1 MKNRRIILLVLLIA
15 TGFFTCRT
23 TANDSITTVRKV
35 PILNNHVFI
44 PMDAEYSPFTGTNL
58 RMRVGIAQTERIKY
72 LALHLGDYELL
83 SLEGQILY
91 SDMNLYYKQRVK
103 NWLAMFVNFDFTAR
117 IGTEFST
124 LFAEGVNTVNEFSI
138 GWLMRVYHSDKQIL
152 SAKINISNFN
162 AKIINFKNAFDNLAN
177 DTLVAVSQEVPAL
190 LGNIGVRYF
199 YVPVKMIGIGLL
211 ADLAYGE
218 TFVREKSSFFYTI
231 GIKAELDL
239 GSITSIPLGIA
250 LNYYIASPP
259 SSIQV
264 QNQDVQVAGFRLVY
278 TGANDFIISIGSSWG
293 LIPVRSSD
301 DPLNAYFGNIEL
313 NYYF

>member
-1 MKNRRIILLVLLIA
+1 MQNRKIILSVLLFA
-15 TGFFTCRT
+15 TGFFISRT

-44 PMDAEYSPFTGTNL
+44 PMDAEYSPFTNTNL
-58 RMRVGIAQTERIKY
+58 RMRVGVAQTERIKY

-83 SLEGQILY
+83 SLEGRILY
-91 SDMNLYYKQRVK
+91 SNMDLFYKQRVK
-103 NWLAMFVNFDFTAR
+103 NWLAMFVNLNFTAR

-124 LFAEGVNTVNEFSI
+124 LFAEGVNTVNELDI
-138 GWLMRVYHSDKQIL
+138 GWLIRVYHSEKQIL

-177 DTLVAVSQEVPAL
+177 DTLVAVSQGVPAL
-190 LGNIGVRYF
+190 LGDIGIRYF
-199 YVPVKMIGIGLL
+199 YVPVKMLGIGLL

-231 GIKAELDL
+231 GVKAELDL
-239 GSITSIPLGIA
+239 GSKTRIPLGIA
-250 LNYYIASPP
+250 LNYYIASSP

-264 QNQDVQVAGFRLVY
+264 QNQNAQEAGFRLAY
-278 TGANDFIISIGSSWG
+278 TGANDFIISVGASWG

-301 DPLNAYFGNIEL
+301 KPLNAYFWNIEL